1 MVQTIDSPVANDSIT
16 NKPASQKASLYYTCR
31 SVLQGLAAVP
41 GFESYLNQQQDSI
54 TNVDPLSKL
63 WSICKQGD
71 SLCLLY
77 NTLMPDSPINIARP
91 DPKTVIKPKA
101 YIYHFIVACRDQL
114 HFPEESLFTLTD
126 LWQNDTNGFVKVVDT
141 LKRILDL
148 LEDQGIISIH
158 TATNRNSDPN
168 APKNMR
174 DKVVIEFLE
183 TERKYVQDLETLQNY
198 MREAQIQDVLPRDTL
213 HHLFGNLNALVDFQ
227 RRFLIQLEDNADRAP
242 QEQRFGNMFIQL
254 EEAFAVYEPFCA
266 NFQRAQDLVLQEG
279 NKLQRLADILN
290 PVYELPSMLIK
301 PVQRVCKYPL
311 LMQEIVK
318 GTPEDWKYSDEMK
331 AGHAAIQRI
340 ASNVNETKRCQENE
354 LIVEDLKRRI
364 EGWKGPIEN
373 FGLLLLQDKFFLMG
387 NDSGREMTTFLFEK
401 TLLICKEEL
410 DTNRRAN
417 GMMKKKKKETTFVV
431 KGKIMIS
438 KIVQVVDTS
447 SQGQCLLRI
456 FWSDKGSHPQ
466 SLQHYNLQTF
476 VLKCRNNEQLKQWES
491 LLNKRMQVDKRIQ
504 TEKGLTLEMKADSR
518 SSPSLPQTPRT
529 PHGTEL
535 DDSYSMIC
543 GEDDEEEEYQDHSSE
558 EEDSHRLYDQR
569 SQSSLQR
576 SRGPEHGEYHRKAS
590 QSSVSLGLPNSGRHY
605 PNMPGMALPP
615 LPRSPTH
622 LMTGQD
628 TTLTSY
634 ADHPYYPS
642 SPYPSS
648 PPTSYPSS
656 PSLSTRASASSTKSS
671 NGYWRRHDEDGLA
684 PTEMIARAMM
694 SDHMISTMDDTVQYG
709 YSTGYT
715 IVQPKTALLSTTFV
729 TPETP
734 SQNFHHTRVRSQSS
748 PNIHPPNGLFDNAP
762 DVPTINS
769 RTLYQSKRS
778 SNGFEDKHGQPVI
791 EEDTQVKVHFMGDV
805 YVVMAS
811 IDIPYNVLLYR
822 IEHTL
827 RQYGRELDTTFS
839 IKYQDED
846 GDLITISSDDDV
858 QMGFET
864 RNNSNAV
871 DFYVTYVA

>member
-41 GFESYLNQQQDSI
+41 GFEIYLNPEQPQDSDTI
-54 TNVDPLSKL
+54 TNTDPLNKL
-63 WSICKQGD
+63 WSICRQGD

-77 NTLMPDSPINIARP
+77 NTLMPDTPIIIPRS
-91 DPKTVIKPKA
+91 DPKIVIKPKA
-101 YIYHFIVACRDQL
+101 YVYHFIVACRDQL
-114 HFPEESLFTLTD
+114 HFSEESLFTLTD

-174 DKVVIEFLE
+174 DKVVVEFLE

-198 MREAQIQDVLPRDTL
+198 MREAQTQDVLPRDTL

-266 NFQRAQDLVLQEG
+266 NFQRAQDLVLQEA
-279 NKLQRLADILN
+279 NKLQKLADILN

-318 GTPEDWKYSDEMK
+318 STPEDWAYSDEMK

-340 ASNVNETKRCQENE
+340 ANNVNETKRCQENE

-373 FGLLLLQDKFFLMG
+373 FGLLLLQDTFFLMG
-387 NDSGREMTTFLFEK
+387 NDAGREMTTFLFEK
-401 TLLICKEEL
+401 TLLICKEEI
-410 DTNRRAN
+410 DAGKKAN
-417 GMMKKKKKETTFVV
+417 GMMKKKRKESTLQV

-438 KIVQVVDTS
+438 KIAQVADTS
-447 SQGQCLLRI
+447 SQGKLTTEIELNRN
-456 FWSDKGSHPQ
+456 
-466 SLQHYNLQTF
+466 LQHYNLQSF
-476 VLKCRNNEQLKQWES
+476 VLRCRNNEQLKRWES
-491 LLNKRMQVDKRIQ
+491 LLNKRIQADKRIQ
-504 TEKGLTLEMKADSR
+504 AEKGLSLEMRADS
-518 SSPSLPQTPRT
+518 
-529 PHGTEL
+529 HE
-535 DDSYSMIC
+535 SYSMIC
-543 GEDDEEEEYQDHSSE
+543 GEDDEEEEYQEHSSD
-558 EEDSHRLYDQR
+558 EEDVHRRYDQR
-569 SQSSLQR
+569 SQSTQLHR
-576 SRGPEHGEYHRKAS
+576 SRAPDHGEYHRKAS

-628 TTLTSY
+628 TALTSY

-642 SPYPSS
+642 PPYPSS

-656 PSLSTRASASSTKSS
+656 PSVSTRASTSSAKSS
-671 NGYWRRHDEDGLA
+671 NGLWRRHDEDGLA

-709 YSTGYT
+709 YSTGYKV
-715 IVQPKTALLSTTFV
+715 VQPKTALLSTTFV
-729 TPETP
+729 SPE
-734 SQNFHHTRVRSQSS
+734 SQSQHFHHTRVRSQSS

-762 DVPTINS
+762 DMPTINS

-778 SNGFEDKHGQPVI
+778 SNGFEDRPGQPTI
-791 EEDTQVKVHFMGDV
+791 EEDTQIKVHFMGDV
-805 YVVMAS
+805 YVVMVS

-827 RQYGRELDTTFS
+827 RQYGRELDATFS

-846 GDLITISSDDDV
+846 GDLITISSDEDV

-864 RNNSNAV
+864 RSNSNAV
-871 DFYVTYVA
+871 DFYVT

>member
-1 MVQTIDSPVANDSIT
+1 PVANDSIT

-41 GFESYLNQQQDSI
+41 GFEIYLNPEQPQDSDTI
-54 TNVDPLSKL
+54 TNTDPLNKL
-63 WSICKQGD
+63 WSICRQGD

-77 NTLMPDSPINIARP
+77 NTLMPDTPIVIPRS
-91 DPKTVIKPKA
+91 DPKIVIKPKA
-101 YIYHFIVACRDQL
+101 YVYHFIVACRDQL
-114 HFPEESLFTLTD
+114 HFSEESLFTLTD

-174 DKVVIEFLE
+174 DKVVVEFLE

-198 MREAQIQDVLPRDTL
+198 MREAQTQDVLPRDTL

-266 NFQRAQDLVLQEG
+266 NFQRAQDLVLQEA
-279 NKLQRLADILN
+279 NKLQKLADILN

-318 GTPEDWKYSDEMK
+318 STPEDWAYSDEMK

-340 ASNVNETKRCQENE
+340 ANNVNETKRCQENE

-373 FGLLLLQDKFFLMG
+373 FGLLLLQDTFFLMG
-387 NDSGREMTTFLFEK
+387 NDAGREMTTFLFEK
-401 TLLICKEEL
+401 TLLICKEEI
-410 DTNRRAN
+410 DAGKKAN
-417 GMMKKKKKETTFVV
+417 GMMKKKRKESTLQV

-438 KIVQVVDTS
+438 KIAQVADTS
-447 SQGQCLLRI
+447 SQGKLTTEIELNRKLGLR
-456 FWSDKGSHPQ
+456 
-466 SLQHYNLQTF
+466 
-476 VLKCRNNEQLKQWES
+476 VCVCRNNEQLKRWES
-491 LLNKRMQVDKRIQ
+491 LLNKRIQADKRIQ
-504 TEKGLTLEMKADSR
+504 AEKGLSLEMRADSR
-518 SSPSLPQTPRT
+518 SSPSLPQTP
-529 PHGTEL
+529 L
-535 DDSYSMIC
+535 
-543 GEDDEEEEYQDHSSE
+543 
-558 EEDSHRLYDQR
+558 
-569 SQSSLQR
+569 
-576 SRGPEHGEYHRKAS
+576 
-590 QSSVSLGLPNSGRHY
+590 
-605 PNMPGMALPP
+605 
-615 LPRSPTH
+615 
-622 LMTGQD
+622 
-628 TTLTSY
+628 
-634 ADHPYYPS
+634 
-642 SPYPSS
+642 
-648 PPTSYPSS
+648 
-656 PSLSTRASASSTKSS
+656 
-671 NGYWRRHDEDGLA
+671 
-684 PTEMIARAMM
+684 
-694 SDHMISTMDDTVQYG
+694 
-709 YSTGYT
+709 
-715 IVQPKTALLSTTFV
+715 VQPKTALLSTTFV
-729 TPETP
+729 SPE
-734 SQNFHHTRVRSQSS
+734 SQSQHFHHTRVRSQSS

-762 DVPTINS
+762 DMPTINS

-778 SNGFEDKHGQPVI
+778 SNGFEDRPGQPTI
-791 EEDTQVKVHFMGDV
+791 EEDTQIKVHFMGDV
-805 YVVMAS
+805 YVVMVS

-827 RQYGRELDTTFS
+827 RQYGRELDATFS

-846 GDLITISSDDDV
+846 GDLITISSDEDV

-864 RNNSNAV
+864 RS
-871 DFYVTYVA
+871 